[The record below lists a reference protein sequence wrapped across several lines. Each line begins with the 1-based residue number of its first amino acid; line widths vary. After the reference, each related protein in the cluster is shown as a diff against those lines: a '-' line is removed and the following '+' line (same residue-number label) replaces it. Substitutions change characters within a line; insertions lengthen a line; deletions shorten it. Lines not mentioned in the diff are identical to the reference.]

1 MIKFISKKALC
12 TIAIVALALGLTG
25 CFEKVTTRTNLLI
38 KVLVQETSGGENR
51 LEEDVK
57 AYAYYTG
64 NDDWR
69 VASYDDALNGIIT
82 DSLGVERRTQPDI
95 EGVPFNKETLTLTY
109 TSLPLTESPAMVVV
123 VSPATRMYAYTF
135 KPLNAENLPETYMT
149 LIFHTWQKKVYTEGS
164 ASKGGLWY
172 IFPPTPESDNGSGD
186 ENNSDGNGSADSAN
200 Q

>member
-1 MIKFISKKALC
+1 MIRFISKKALC
-12 TIAIVALALGLTG
+12 TIALVALALGLTG

-57 AYAYYTG
+57 AYAYYTKT
-64 NDDWR
+64 DDWY

-82 DSLGVERRTQPDI
+82 DSLGVERRTLPDV
-95 EGVPFNKETLTLTY
+95 EGVPFNKETLTATY

-135 KPLNAENLPETYMT
+135 KPLNAENLSETYIT
-149 LIFHTWQKKVYTEGS
+149 LVFHTWQKKTYTEGS
-164 ASKGGLWY
+164 ASKGGLWR
-172 IFPPTPESDNGSGD
+172 IFPPAPESDNTAGDGSG
-186 ENNSDGNGSADSAN
+186 ENTN